1 MVALTPLCGTGVR
14 KYGKNFQ
21 AIAEVIGNKLEAHI
35 RSFFINFRRRY
46 NLDEVLAEYEAEHGT
61 QVIPDDD
68 EEVPAAAPAVAT
80 TDNNN
85 TEAKEKETKVRQTC
99 QVFTFKWTTSEDN
112 NGQEIWSQK
121 SQMFPFAG
129 LVLLSCQSSC
139 LNLSCLGV
147 KLCGFGRC

>member
-68 EEVPAAAPAVAT
+68 EEVPAAAPAAAT
-80 TDNNN
+80 ADNNN
-85 TEAKEKETKVRQTC
+85 TEAKEKESKVKQTC
-99 QVFTFKWTTSEDN
+99 QVFTFHLTAGGDNKWPGN
-112 NGQEIWSQK
+112 LNKKRQV
-121 SQMFPFAG
+121 FLFAG
-129 LVLLSCQSSC
+129 RVFWFCQASFLNWSS
-139 LNLSCLGV
+139 SVGV
-147 KLCGFGRC
+147 GWGA